1 MHTGMKSSTMTMI
14 MTRPTTLPLSLSSE
28 LAWIV
33 AEDVASERAGATRV
47 GASVARESWTVTCAA
62 LVSGWAAV

>member
-1 MHTGMKSSTMTMI
+1 

-33 AEDVASERAGATRV
+33 AGDVASERAGATRV